1 MLNMTKFCPKGFSVD
16 FFGSR
21 NQLRFQTRH

>member
-1 MLNMTKFCPKGFSVD
+1 MTKFRPKGFSVD

-21 NQLRFQTRH
+21 NQLRFQTHH